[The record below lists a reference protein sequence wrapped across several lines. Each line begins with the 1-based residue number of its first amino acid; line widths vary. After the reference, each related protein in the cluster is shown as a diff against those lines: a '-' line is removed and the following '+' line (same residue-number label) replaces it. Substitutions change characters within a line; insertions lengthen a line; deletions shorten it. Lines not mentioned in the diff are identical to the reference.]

1 MFQKIIVTISAVCS
15 LLNFVYR
22 YWFTRNVM
30 RIE

>member
-1 MFQKIIVTISAVCS
+1 